1 MNQALPTSL
10 IKSLNSL
17 KGFDEEAF
25 TRIHDIASSIT
36 SIRINPFKIMD
47 NKQLQHLSF
56 ENPVP
61 WNSYGYYLSA
71 RPSFTFDPCF
81 HAGAYYVQE
90 ASSMF
95 IAHIANHIKQ
105 MDNRKEWKILDAC
118 AAPGGKTT
126 LLADAF
132 PQSFIIANEVIAS
145 RVNVLIDNVVKW
157 GSPYVIVTQNDPV
170 HFTRLNGFFNF
181 MLVDAPCSGSG
192 LFRKHPEAT
201 AEWSSNNVKLCSER
215 QERILHNLIS
225 SLTQDGYL
233 IYSTCSY
240 SIEENEHIVDK
251 LMGTNMFE
259 SVCIPI
265 ENSWGI
271 EEVYTQQKA
280 YCYRFWPYKLQG
292 EGFFVACFKKK
303 RPPLVPPKGEER
315 KKLHNNAFLSI
326 INKWFKPIEEM
337 VYHQHKENI
346 YAIPKN
352 SMNDYLLLNKH
363 LYIKRAGIH
372 IGKMIRDEIIPEHDL
387 AMSTLIADDVVKVE
401 LDYATAIQFV
411 RKENIEVHIPHKG
424 WALACYNAFPL
435 GWMKILPNRIN
446 NYYPLSLKI
455 INKQI
460 RNN

>member
-1 MNQALPTSL
+1 MSFLPNLFIES
-10 IKSLNSL
+10 IKNISN
-17 KGFDEEAF
+17 FNEEAF
-25 TRIHDIASSIT
+25 VNIHNNQSFLT
-36 SIRINPFKIMD
+36 SIRINPFKITD
-47 NKQLQHLSF
+47 ATTLNHLPIQSV
-56 ENPVP
+56 VP
-61 WNSYGYYLSA
+61 WCAHGYYLA
-71 RPSFTFDPCF
+71 NRPSFTFDPCF
-81 HAGAYYVQE
+81 HAGVYYVQE

-95 IAHIANHIKQ
+95 IAHIANYIKQ
-105 MDNRKEWKILDAC
+105 IDNRKEWRILDAC

-132 PQSFIIANEVIAS
+132 PQSLIIANEVIAS

-157 GSPYVIVTQNDPV
+157 GNPYVIVTQNDPV

-201 AEWSSNNVKLCSER
+201 AEWSFNNVKLCSER

-225 SLTQDGYL
+225 SLTQCGYL

-271 EEVYTQQKA
+271 EEVYTKQKA
-280 YCYRFWPYKLQG
+280 YCYRFWPYKLKG

-303 RPPLVPPKGEER
+303 TNEIFLIPPKGEER
-315 KKLHNNAFLSI
+315 KKFHNNVFLPI
-326 INKWFKPIEEM
+326 INKWFKPIEAM
-337 VYHQHKENI
+337 VYQQHKENI

-352 SMNDYLLLNKH
+352 NMNAYLFLNKH
-363 LYIKRAGIH
+363 LYIKRAGMH
-372 IGKMIRDEIIPEHDL
+372 IGKMIKDEMIPEHDL
-387 AMSTLIADDVVKVE
+387 AMSTFVADDVVKVE
-401 LDYATAIQFV
+401 FDYATAIQFL

-424 WALACYNAFPL
+424 WALGCYNAFPL

-446 NYYPLSLKI
+446 NYYPLFLKI

-460 RNN
+460 K